1 MIYFGLFTVLLFC
14 TKLNFSLNFTSIG
27 EHLLGLFET
36 GVQVELDRARL
47 PTKCRSCRSLR
58 SKLDLKSLFVQLNS
72 DRGGLFIASSGSRN
86 SKFNAKSLCFFVVT
100 ALVCPSS
107 AAACSISSQLAVLA
121 LISSAVWNDTP
132 HPFSCGYHLS
142 LRKHHHP
149 FKQMSFFVCWRLV
162 LDHFNCSVTS
172 LLFFPW
178 HLRSS

>member
-1 MIYFGLFTVLLFC
+1 MFLFCFLFVLGCCCCFLGGFGGGYMIYFGLFTVLLFC

-132 HPFSCGYHLS
+132 HPFQLWLS
-142 LRKHHHP
+142 SVPQKTP
-149 FKQMSFFVCWRLV
+149 PSF
-162 LDHFNCSVTS
+162 
-172 LLFFPW
+172 
-178 HLRSS
+178 